1 MALNFPANTSLP
13 YVDPISGLKYIY
25 NTSVGAWE
33 AAIQPPAIVSSVP
46 PEQITIPGF
55 LWWDDVGGSLYIWY
69 QDTDGGQWVDASPS
83 GENVAS
89 AYVQINAPTG
99 ALPGE
104 LWWDSANGRLYI
116 YYDDGDSQQW
126 MQATTG
132 SEGGTG
138 TVNYGLKLYS
148 GAATPTNA
156 KRNDLWYNST
166 ESTLYAFV
174 GDIPEWKKSHNIIDP
189 STFVTAVTGVS
200 PISVGG
206 TAKEP
211 AISVATSSTTV
222 TGVVRLAT
230 VTEAGEG
237 LDKTV
242 ALSPGVLK
250 EALVTAAASYLPSSS
265 ASVAGVVTLAT
276 QAEVVTGAINN
287 KSITPLALKQAI
299 PSLGL
304 SVPVGTIITYGGS
317 IAPSG
322 YLVCDG
328 SLLSRTTYKALFQ
341 VIGTAYGIGD
351 GSTTF
356 KLPTVTATFT
366 SCIKF

>member
-1 MALNFPANTSLP
+1 
-13 YVDPISGLKYIY
+13 
-25 NTSVGAWE
+25 
-33 AAIQPPAIVSSVP
+33 
-46 PEQITIPGF
+46 
-55 LWWDDVGGSLYIWY
+55 
-69 QDTDGGQWVDASPS
+69 
-83 GENVAS
+83 
-89 AYVQINAPTG
+89 
-99 ALPGE
+99 
-104 LWWDSANGRLYI
+104 
-116 YYDDGDSQQW
+116 
-126 MQATTG
+126 
-132 SEGGTG
+132 
-138 TVNYGLKLYS
+138 
-148 GAATPTNA
+148 
-156 KRNDLWYNST
+156 
-166 ESTLYAFV
+166 LYAFV

-341 VIGTAYGIGD
+341 VIGTVYGIGD